1 MLTSFKSLFEHSQ
14 KQTSK
19 RLIVAAAEDKH
30 VLEAV
35 KSATEQNLIEPVL
48 VGDAEKITEI
58 AQDILFSKNQYQ
70 IVDEPNQEK
79 ACNESIRMI
88 REEKGDFLMKG
99 LVPTKTLLKAVLN
112 AETGIRQ
119 APVMSHVALFETP
132 YYHKLIAVTDAAMN
146 IAPTVEEKISI
157 INNATLVFHRLHL
170 EMPKVAVLAPVEVVN
185 PKMTATVDAALL
197 KAMNQRGQITGCLVE
212 GPLAFDNAISKESA
226 LLKHIDNSVSG
237 DADILLVHDINTGN
251 VLYKA
256 LNFMGGATSAAV
268 IMGAQVPI
276 VLTSRAD
283 NEQSKLMSIALA
295 NLLS

>member
-1 MLTSFKSLFEHSQ
+1 
-14 KQTSK
+14 
-19 RLIVAAAEDKH
+19 
-30 VLEAV
+30 
-35 KSATEQNLIEPVL
+35 
-48 VGDAEKITEI
+48 
-58 AQDILFSKNQYQ
+58 
-70 IVDEPNQEK
+70 
-79 ACNESIRMI
+79 
-88 REEKGDFLMKG
+88 
-99 LVPTKTLLKAVLN
+99 
-112 AETGIRQ
+112 
-119 APVMSHVALFETP
+119 
-132 YYHKLIAVTDAAMN
+132 
-146 IAPTVEEKISI
+146 
-157 INNATLVFHRLHL
+157 
-170 EMPKVAVLAPVEVVN
+170 
-185 PKMTATVDAALL
+185 MTATVDAALL

-283 NEQSKLMSIALA
+283 DEQSKLMSIALA